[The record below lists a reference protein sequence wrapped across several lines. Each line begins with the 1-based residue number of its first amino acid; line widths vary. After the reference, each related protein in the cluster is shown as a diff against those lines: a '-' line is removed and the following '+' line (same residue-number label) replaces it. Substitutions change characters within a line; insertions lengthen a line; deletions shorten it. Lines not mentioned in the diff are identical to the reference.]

1 MDATSATPARI
12 AAPPDRRL
20 RVLPLVGALL
30 AAGFV
35 VRQALRALSSTPTFR
50 GQVVLITGGSRGLGF
65 ALARAFAAEGAT
77 LALLARSDDPLRS
90 AARQLRAEGAVEVLT
105 VACDVRDATAV
116 ASAVERVI
124 AQAGHLDVLVNN
136 AGVISVMPLAHA
148 QRDDFATSLD
158 THFWGPYN
166 LIEAC
171 LPQFRRQG
179 AGRIVNIAS
188 IGGRVA
194 VPHLLPYTVG
204 KFALVGLSEGLRT
217 ELRREGITVTTVTP
231 YLMQTGSHRNV
242 LVRGQHAKE
251 ATWFALGTA
260 SRLTA
265 LDADAAARAIV
276 EATRAGRPT
285 ATPGRLARVAE
296 LGHALAPAFTAS
308 IASAVNALLLPRP
321 ATGPEGDQSRQSRA
335 IDLGRVSWL
344 FATDAARLLNQPLA
358 ADEAA
363 RAMPSGD

>member
-1 MDATSATPARI
+1 M
-12 AAPPDRRL
+12 

-30 AAGFV
+30 AGGV
-35 VRQALRALSSTPTFR
+35 VLRQVIRALVPPATFR

-65 ALARAFAAEGAT
+65 ALARCFAAEGAT
-77 LALLARSDDPLRS
+77 VALLARSDD
-90 AARQLRAEGAVEVLT
+90 QLRAAAHQLRADGASEVLT
-105 VACDVRDATAV
+105 FACDVRDAPAV
-116 ASAVERVI
+116 VRAVERLI
-124 AQAGHLDVLVNN
+124 AQTGHLDVLVNN
-136 AGVISVMPLAHA
+136 AGVISVMPLVHA
-148 QRDDFATSLD
+148 QREDFATSLD

-217 ELRREGITVTTVTP
+217 ELGREGISVTTVTP
-231 YLMQTGSHRNV
+231 HVMQTGSHRNV
-242 LVRGQHAKE
+242 LVRGRHAQE

-265 LDADAAARAIV
+265 LDAAAAARRIV
-276 EATRAGRPT
+276 EAARARRAT
-285 ATPGRLARVAE
+285 VTPGWPARVAE
-296 LGHALAPAFTAS
+296 LSHALAPAVTAAA
-308 IASAVNALLLPRP
+308 ASAVNALLLPRP
-321 ATGPEGDQSRQSRA
+321 STGPEGDQGRQSRS

-344 FATDAARLLNQPLA
+344 FATDAARRFNQPLA

-363 RAMPSGD
+363 RTSAPARVVPTGD